1 MITDKDLEKFMA
13 PKAGANAPTLTIP
26 APAPVKASE
35 LDTPLQAAVRQAAV
49 DEFDTQQKLEATPI
63 SQALSASV
71 KNWDTV
77 GVFNSLFNKP
87 SFTTD
92 PQFHPNEALQTVG
105 IPISEDDRDFLFK
118 STSQQEFDWRVSQ
131 LSAMR
136 DRAQLAQTAPLMNAV
151 IQFADPLYLAADLL
165 SVGAATAVK
174 AGRMTTLAMGATAT
188 AGVQSQVANTRPI
201 SENEIIFA
209 AAMHGAATVIG
220 RGKPPVPTKRLEDM
234 TPEEFKAE
242 IARRNGLDPNNP
254 PDVEPSQFGS
264 PVAMAAGIHVPPTP
278 GASAVPASAQAAA
291 AKGLK
296 QAQQGLGTQPKR
308 PWLEF
313 SLFKRVAGYGPEGEA
328 AAARLLDDP
337 LNPSGVSAAAV
348 HRELTARHSLLL

>member
-1 MITDKDLEKFMA
+1 RM
-13 PKAGANAPTLTIP
+13 NSSPTLTIP

-87 SFTTD
+87 SFTTY

-188 AGVQSQVANTRPI
+188 AG
-201 SENEIIFA
+201 
-209 AAMHGAATVIG
+209 
-220 RGKPPVPTKRLEDM
+220 
-234 TPEEFKAE
+234 
-242 IARRNGLDPNNP
+242 
-254 PDVEPSQFGS
+254 
-264 PVAMAAGIHVPPTP
+264 
-278 GASAVPASAQAAA
+278 
-291 AKGLK
+291 
-296 QAQQGLGTQPKR
+296 
-308 PWLEF
+308 
-313 SLFKRVAGYGPEGEA
+313 
-328 AAARLLDDP
+328 
-337 LNPSGVSAAAV
+337 
-348 HRELTARHSLLL
+348 